1 MREQLV
7 PKRWESPE
15 VLWEIYKVS
24 VPDKKNPAAS
34 NIFFSVDV
42 LFGQVYVIDELEISM
57 NCTA

>member
-24 VPDKKNPAAS
+24 VPDKKKPEAS